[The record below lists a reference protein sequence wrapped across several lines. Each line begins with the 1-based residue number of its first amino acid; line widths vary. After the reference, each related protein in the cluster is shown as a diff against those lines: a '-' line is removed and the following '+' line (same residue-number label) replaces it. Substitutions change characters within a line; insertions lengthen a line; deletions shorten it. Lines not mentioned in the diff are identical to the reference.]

1 MSNPSPRQHPMR
13 RCIPAP
19 AMPTGLFSRPPN
31 LTLRPRCL
39 LHRTAAATLQEIS
52 SVRIGAKGFDRRYTA
67 GGSLWIMQNAYTLD
81 GTSWYPF
88 DESAPSFGIK
98 TGGGG
103 AITFNY
109 SPALNADGPIT
120 WTVIDQWGA
129 AGRSTTLT
137 RLTTDAGASLTPSLP
152 FATVRDLATLTTNRN
167 LVLHTAQ
174 DGWRVVVAR
183 NGAAGGFSRQ
193 VKQDDG
199 STLIKNVADGFTGTF
214 VYDGTAAA
222 WYLESYAACT

>member
-1 MSNPSPRQHPMR
+1 
-13 RCIPAP
+13 
-19 AMPTGLFSRPPN
+19 MPTGRFSRRPS
-31 LTLRPRCL
+31 LTLRPRFL
-39 LHRTAAATLQEIS
+39 LQQDGSGNTQEIV
-52 SVRIGAKGFDRRYTA
+52 SVRVGTKSFITDAFGQWVTH
-67 GGSLWIMQNAYTLD
+67 NAYTID
-81 GTSWYPF
+81 AGSNWYPF